1 MKGYTHYQYAM
12 AHYSTQIGSLDPP
25 CVIIC
30 NFQGKSRGRTNSN
43 GSLNASTRATPP
55 LILKKLQSAVP
66 GCRVVATW
74 LWGCREEADLAP
86 CCLLSCLA
94 RPQLRTT
101 VLLSVSMAA
110 S

>member
-1 MKGYTHYQYAM
+1 MPSILPNLDH
-12 AHYSTQIGSLDPP
+12 SDPP
-25 CVIIC
+25 DVIIC
-30 NFQGKSRGRTNSN
+30 NIDSKSRGRTNSN

-55 LILKKLQSAVP
+55 LMFVLSMVDELQSVES
-66 GCRVVATW
+66 GCRVVSTW

-86 CCLLSCLA
+86 CCLPSCLA

-110 S
+110 P

>member
-1 MKGYTHYQYAM
+1 MPSILPNLDH
-12 AHYSTQIGSLDPP
+12 SDPP
-25 CVIIC
+25 DVIIC
-30 NFQGKSRGRTNSN
+30 NIDSKSRGRTNSN

-55 LILKKLQSAVP
+55 LILVLSLVDELQSVLS
-66 GCRVVATW
+66 GCHVTTW

>member
-1 MKGYTHYQYAM
+1 MPSILPNLDH
-12 AHYSTQIGSLDPP
+12 SDPP
-25 CVIIC
+25 DVIIC
-30 NFQGKSRGRTNSN
+30 NIDSKSRGRTNSN
-43 GSLNASTRATPP
+43 GSFNASTRTTPP
-55 LILKKLQSAVP
+55 LILVLSLVDELQSVLS
-66 GCRVVATW
+66 GCHVSTW

-110 S
+110 P